1 MASNTL
7 PAKDLTEVNV
17 SIDDVSTAG
26 PLCSLCFC
34 DSVIYNIIMHAVI
47 IGTVVSLFYHLQ
59 KNNEYFSTI
68 SFLILSQFVAFIFQ
82 LMCVKNWPEAL
93 LYGGLSHVF
102 GVTAIFL
109 LLRLIS
115 PVLAMRTCIPILS
128 WVGITFIYQ
137 AISCCCKAVELDMKA
152 ERDAANLV

>member
-47 IGTVVSLFYHLQ
+47 IGTV
-59 KNNEYFSTI
+59 
-68 SFLILSQFVAFIFQ
+68 

>member
-47 IGTVVSLFYHLQ
+47 IGT
-59 KNNEYFSTI
+59 
-68 SFLILSQFVAFIFQ
+68 

-93 LYGGLSHVF
+93 LYGSLSHVF